1 MARLPNPA
9 VRQRWSRL
17 IQLHH
22 QSNLTVADFC
32 DSQSISIASFYAWRR
47 KMREPLEQDGEFLA
61 VQITIPLSHSHW
73 PRCASPVALRSRSIH
88 AILRAYC
95 WSSIDFHLASP
106 RRSYDRPSNSRWHL
120 PLQ

>member
-32 DSQSISIASFYAWRR
+32 GSQSISIASFYAWRR

-61 VQITIPLSHSHW
+61 VQINHPLE
-73 PRCASPVALRSRSIH
+73 PLGPLALAKVCFPCGTQIEIDSRDSQS
-88 AILRAYC
+88 LLLVVDR
-95 WSSIDFHLASP
+95 LSP
-106 RRSYDRPSNSRWHL
+106 RL
-120 PLQ
+120 TEAAK

>member
-73 PRCASPVALRSRSIH
+73 PRCASPCGTQIEIDSRDTQS
-88 AILRAYC
+88 LLLVVDRL
-95 WSSIDFHLASP
+95 SSRLTEAAK
-106 RRSYDRPSNSRWHL
+106 
-120 PLQ
+120 